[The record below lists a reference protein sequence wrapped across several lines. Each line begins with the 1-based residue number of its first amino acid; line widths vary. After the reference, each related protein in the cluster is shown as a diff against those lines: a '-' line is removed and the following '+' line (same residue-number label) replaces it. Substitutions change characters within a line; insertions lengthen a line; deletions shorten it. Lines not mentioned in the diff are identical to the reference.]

1 MMAPVPAMTVA
12 KSTTVHAVS
21 ATMPTVTT
29 TPGRSRGDGG
39 SGQSEC
45 GDSCERNLAKH
56 FCILRARR
64 DCLMR
69 LSDVSCTEIVR
80 NIFMNGCSGSAYKYW
95 IS

>member
-1 MMAPVPAMTVA
+1 MASVAPTAMTA
-12 KSTTVHAVS
+12 GEVS

-56 FCILRARR
+56 FVF
-64 DCLMR
+64 
-69 LSDVSCTEIVR
+69 SVR
-80 NIFMNGCSGSAYKYW
+80 GVIA
-95 IS
+95 